1 MALATGVLKIY
12 SIITRMAQLVGALV
26 FAGSAFLAIA
36 FLRDGD
42 RLASLFCGTG
52 TSVSAAFIVLA
63 GWMRKQMKVWS
74 DKFPPSVR

>member
-1 MALATGVLKIY
+1 MLKTI
-12 SIITRMAQLVGALV
+12 SITARIFQLLGALV
-26 FAGSAFLAIA
+26 LAGSAFLAIA

-42 RLASLFCGTG
+42 RLASLFCATG
-52 TSVSAAFIVLA
+52 ALASVAFMVLA